1 MNNENSPKEF
11 LKKINEKSLLI
22 KKAKVLTRMDN
33 NVKVVLFDFENETIS
48 VSLDESYLLEIIK
61 NLYSKGQE
69 PETDM
74 ITFSGSDT

>member
-1 MNNENSPKEF
+1 MSTENNPKEF
-11 LKKINEKSLLI
+11 LQKINEKSLLI

-69 PETDM
+69 PETD
-74 ITFSGSDT
+74 IVTFSGSDT